1 MKINRKWTVTL
12 TLAVSL
18 ILILGFSF
26 NAIAK
31 NASEKSSTRT
41 VEVYDA
47 DDGIR
52 TIEVHDADGIR
63 TIEVYNADYISEK
76 PPTLTLAEA
85 ESVINNFVE
94 ADQRGDID
102 SMMKY
107 CLDVR
112 GSVGDQRKLY
122 EILHDSGPSIISAS
136 AKVISV
142 KEIPVDQLRERPIFE
157 DENISFKEIPI
168 EEVPVEVIEAQ
179 NHPERINREV
189 LREEDFKEILK
200 AQKQIEDKISE
211 KGTIWVADVDIELRN
226 RTEDQLKFLH
236 HNGEWK
242 IYVTGH

>member
-1 MKINRKWTVTL
+1 MAHFI
-12 TLAVSL
+12 
-18 ILILGFSF
+18 
-26 NAIAK
+26 
-31 NASEKSSTRT
+31 STPL
-41 VEVYDA
+41 YGLDP
-47 DDGIR
+47 I
-52 TIEVHDADGIR
+52 
-63 TIEVYNADYISEK
+63 
-76 PPTLTLAEA
+76 LTLAEA

-112 GSVGDQRKLY
+112 GSIEDQRKLY
-122 EILHDSGPSIISAS
+122 ELLRDNVGPSIIS

-157 DENISFKEIPI
+157 DESMPFKEIPI
-168 EEVPVEVIEAQ
+168 EEVPAEVIEAQ
-179 NHPERINREV
+179 NHPERINHEV
-189 LREEDFKEILK
+189 FREEDFKEILK

-211 KGTIWVADVDIELRN
+211 KGTIWVAEVDIELRN
-226 RTEDQLKFLH
+226 NTEDQLKYLH